1 MSRRR
6 RREGPM
12 PVTSAGLMRFFEEEI
27 KGIKVSPKVVIFSA
41 FLLITIVIL
50 LRLIT

>member
-1 MSRRR
+1 
-6 RREGPM
+6 M